1 MRGGNMAN
9 LIVNGG
15 FDSLFAG
22 WTVGSTEQSPFPA
35 SFEDGLNLA
44 TANSTSGS
52 HAWYLRSSSSNYFG
66 TPIPII
72 SGNSAFNGFD
82 GSGGN
87 FFLQQNFALPAG
99 VSTATLSFAFA
110 ALSQYSGLQRT
121 FDVNILNASTGA
133 NIANLYHYIAPFGD
147 YDATITTVS
156 LNIASVLA
164 GLSAGTYTLQFLETI
179 PESFTGPAN
188 FVIDSIALDVTAN
201 TNHAPARTGSLASLS
216 PGLEDTGYIVTKA
229 QLLTGY
235 TDADNDTLAIS
246 GLAASNGTVTDN
258 LNGTFTITPT
268 ANYNGAVTLSY
279 TISDGKGGSVAAS
292 LGYTLAA
299 VNDAPKLTDAVA
311 TLVHGTEDNSYTV
324 TAANLLAGFTDVDR
338 DTLSVTNLAASHATI
353 TDNHDGTFTIVP
365 DADYNGIVNLTYTV
379 SDGHGGAVAAT
390 QSVTLDAVN
399 DAPALTG
406 SPAALVHGTEDAHYT
421 VTAADLLAGFTDVD
435 HDTLSIAGIAV
446 SNGTITDN
454 HDGTYT
460 ITPAAD
466 FNGAVTLT
474 YSVTDGHGGSVGAT
488 QSYSVDAVNDAPA
501 LTGIPGVLAHGTEDT
516 AYTVTAADL
525 IAGFTD
531 VDHDALSV
539 TNLAASHATVTDNHD
554 GTFTIA
560 PDADYN
566 GLVELTYSVSDGHG
580 GSAAATQN
588 VTLYPVN
595 DAPALTGTP
604 ATLAHGTEDTPYSV
618 TATDLL
624 AGFTDVDHDT
634 LSIAD
639 IAVSN
644 GTITDNQD
652 GTYAIVTDADF
663 NGAVV
668 LTYTVSDGNGGSVVA
683 TQTFTVDAVN
693 DAPKLT
699 DAQATLA
706 HGTEDTPYTVTAAS
720 LLAGFTDVDHDT
732 LSITDIAVSNG
743 ALTENSDGTYTI
755 VPTANFNGTVTL
767 SYTVDDGH
775 GGSIAATQSY
785 SVVATNDAPALTGGQ
800 ATLVHGT
807 EDTAYTVS
815 AADLLA
821 GFTDVE
827 HDSLSVTG
835 LAASNGTIT
844 DNHDGTYTVT
854 TTADFNGAVTLTYSV
869 TDGNGGTVETT
880 QGFTVDAVNDAPRLV
895 AAAALAH
902 GTEDTAYTVSTA
914 SLLAGFADP
923 EGDKLSLSGL
933 TASNGTLTDNHD
945 GTFTVTPPADF
956 NGAVT
961 LSYTVADGH
970 GGVTPAS
977 ASYTVDNVNDAPR
990 TLVLDKTTLAENS
1003 IGGTRVAT
1011 ASAFDIDSGDTL
1023 RYALTNNA
1031 NGRFTIDA
1039 ATGVISVAAGAALD
1053 YETTKSLQIGVRVTD
1068 AAGTSLDKAF
1078 TLALTDQPDYL
1089 SKTGTGKDDRID
1101 TVTFD
1106 HWTVNGLGGNDTI
1119 TTHSGNDVVNGG
1131 NGNDIISTGSGDDT
1145 IRVDA
1150 SGGYDTV
1157 LGGTGT
1163 DTIVATGRGVAIG
1176 LAALSGIEVISAGG
1190 FSGIEVTGSNNANV
1204 FDFTDVTMTGISA
1217 IRGLGGN
1224 DVITA
1229 TTGADVLD
1237 GGAGDDRLIG
1247 GLGADTLIG
1256 RAGSDTFVFRSIDET
1271 GLGAHADHINDFRH
1285 AVDHIDLSGIDA
1297 NTTVAGDQAFVF
1309 VGAAAFT
1316 ALGQLRLGT
1325 DGGHI
1330 AIFGNVTGDTHA
1342 DFEII
1347 LDAKSAPTAPDFVL

>member
-618 TATDLL
+618 TATD
-624 AGFTDVDHDT
+624 
-634 LSIAD
+634 
-639 IAVSN
+639 
-644 GTITDNQD
+644 
-652 GTYAIVTDADF
+652 
-663 NGAVV
+663 
-668 LTYTVSDGNGGSVVA
+668 
-683 TQTFTVDAVN
+683 
-693 DAPKLT
+693 
-699 DAQATLA
+699 
-706 HGTEDTPYTVTAAS
+706 